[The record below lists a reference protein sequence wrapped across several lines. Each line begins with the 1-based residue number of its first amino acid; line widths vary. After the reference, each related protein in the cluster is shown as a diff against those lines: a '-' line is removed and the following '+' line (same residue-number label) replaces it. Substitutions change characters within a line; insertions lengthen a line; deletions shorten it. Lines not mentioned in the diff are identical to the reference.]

1 MLVFVPCQLI
11 SGHTPRCRLTFWKAK
26 LPYVRHGPSARQ
38 SATPALS
45 GSEMSDPIG
54 AEPDSDARPWAAA
67 QNGRQPGRTETA

>member
-1 MLVFVPCQLI
+1 M
-11 SGHTPRCRLTFWKAK
+11 K
-26 LPYVRHGPSARQ
+26 LPYIRHGPSARQ